1 MSKRRR
7 HASVFLT
14 EPGRLELGVLLTPW
28 LRVGAPFGSYVEC
41 RKVDLD
47 GEYAELTLGL
57 EPDEDESVDVRLS
70 VPHHFVAA
78 VLEVSDDAAFGA
90 LYSG

>member
-7 HASVFLT
+7 HVSVFLT
-14 EPGRLELGVLLTPW
+14 EPGRLELATLLTPW
-28 LRVGAPFGSYVEC
+28 LRVGAPFGAYVEC
-41 RKVDLD
+41 RKVDLE
-47 GEYAELTLGL
+47 GEYFEMVLPF
-57 EPDEDESVDVRLS
+57 EPSEDESVDVRLS

-78 VLEVSDDAAFGA
+78 VLDVNDADAFTA